1 MKIIVIGG
9 ARIVYFLCR
18 TFVSKGHHV
27 ILVNRDREEC
37 GHLARRLKAT
47 VVYGDGSDPQVLAE
61 AGAEGADA
69 VLAVT
74 PNDED
79 NLVICEIATRRFHV
93 PRTLALVNDPD
104 NEEVFKELS
113 DTTAFSTTHILA
125 NLIEQRAGFE
135 EITNLLPVGEGKINV
150 TEVTL
155 RADAPVV
162 EKALKDIPLPENAL
176 ITGILRNGEA
186 IIPRGP
192 TVLHA
197 GDRLILM
204 TLPANHGQVL
214 KSLLGESAQ

>member
-1 MKIIVIGG
+1 MKIIVVGG
-9 ARIVYFLCR
+9 ARIVHFLCR
-18 TFVSKGHHV
+18 AFISQGHEV

-37 GHLARRLKAT
+37 SRLARRLKAT
-47 VVYGDGSDPQVLAE
+47 VVHGDGSDPQVLAE
-61 AGAEGADA
+61 AGAESADA

-79 NLVICEIATRRFHV
+79 NLVICEISTRRFHV

-125 NLIEQRAGFE
+125 NLIEQRADFE
-135 EITNLLPVGEGKINV
+135 DITNLLPVGEGKINV

-214 KSLLGESAQ
+214 KSLLGESAR